1 MAGIYLLAK
10 PDLQLLLALLAPL
23 VVWPWIAE
31 GYHLAD
37 MGLLNTVVFFT
48 LIPVAEEMLFR
59 GWLQGWLLQRRWF
72 AQRSLQISRANYCT
86 SLVFAMAHLW
96 QHTLMLLPG
105 YFIVS
110 LVLGHFRERYRGILV
125 PILLHGYYN
134 LGLLIA
140 ADQIIH

>member
-1 MAGIYLLAK
+1 MAKA
-10 PDLQLLLALLAPL
+10 DFHLLLALLAPL
-23 VVWPWIAE
+23 VVWPWVAE

-37 MGLLNTVVFFT
+37 WRLLNTVAFFT

-59 GWLQGWLLQRRWF
+59 GWLQGWLLRKRWF
-72 AQRSLQISRANYCT
+72 SQQLKNVSRANLCT

-96 QHTLMLLPG
+96 QHAFMLLPG

-110 LVLGHFRERYRGILV
+110 LVLGHFRERYRGIMV

-134 LGLLIA
+134 FGLLIA
-140 ADQIIH
+140 TG